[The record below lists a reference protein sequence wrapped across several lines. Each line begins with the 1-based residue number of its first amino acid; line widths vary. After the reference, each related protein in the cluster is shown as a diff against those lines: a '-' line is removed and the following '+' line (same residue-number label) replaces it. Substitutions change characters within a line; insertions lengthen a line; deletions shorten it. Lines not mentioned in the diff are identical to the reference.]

1 MMSLP
6 DIIEEALHLKPQERY
21 IIIEN
26 LVHSL
31 NQPDEE
37 INKVWIEESQKRLRA
52 YKEGTARTVSYDQI
66 FHK

>member
-1 MMSLP
+1 MNLP

-31 NQPDEE
+31 NQPNEE
-37 INKVWIEESQKRLRA
+37 IDKVWIEETQKRLRA
-52 YKEGTARTVSYDQI
+52 YKEGTAKTLSYDQV
-66 FHK
+66 FHE

>member
-1 MMSLP
+1 MNLP

-37 INKVWIEESQKRLRA
+37 IDKVWIEETQKRLRA
-52 YKEGTARTVSYDQI
+52 YKEGTAKTLSYDQV
-66 FHK
+66 FHE

>member
-1 MMSLP
+1 MNLP

-21 IIIEN
+21 IVIEN

-37 INKVWIEESQKRLRA
+37 IDKVWIEETQKRLRA
-52 YKEGTARTVSYDQI
+52 YKEGTVKTLTYDQV
-66 FHK
+66 FHE

>member
-1 MMSLP
+1 MNLP
-6 DIIEEALHLKPQERY
+6 DILEEALHLKPQERY

-37 INKVWIEESQKRLRA
+37 IDKVWIEESQKRLKA
-52 YKEGTARTVSYDQI
+52 YKEGTAKTLSYDQI

>member
-1 MMSLP
+1 MNLP
-6 DIIEEALHLKPQERY
+6 DILEEALHLKPQERY

-37 INKVWIEESQKRLRA
+37 IDKVWIEESQKRLKA
-52 YKEGTARTVSYDQI
+52 YKEGTAKTVSYNQV

>member
-1 MMSLP
+1 MSLP

-26 LVHSL
+26 LVQSL
-31 NQPDEE
+31 NQPDEK
-37 INKVWIEESQKRLRA
+37 INKVWIEESRKRLRS
-52 YKEGTARTVSYDQI
+52 YKEKTTKTVSYEKL

>member
-1 MMSLP
+1 MNLP
-6 DIIEEALHLKPQERY
+6 DILEEALHLKPQERY

-37 INKVWIEESQKRLRA
+37 IDKVWIEESQKRLKA
-52 YKEGTARTVSYDQI
+52 YKEGTVKTVSYDQV

>member
-1 MMSLP
+1 MNLP

-31 NQPDEE
+31 NQPNEE
-37 INKVWIEESQKRLRA
+37 IDKVWIEETQKRLRA
-52 YKEGTARTVSYDQI
+52 YKEGTAKTLSYDQI